1 MLKTPKTETSNRTV
15 WLPTTLAQLLVQYK
29 KDQQELKEFLGSA
42 YNDYNLVIALEN
54 GNPVEIRIVRVR
66 FTTLCEEHN
75 FEVVVFHSLRH
86 LSTKYKLKM
95 THGDIKSVQGDTG
108 HAEAEMVTDV
118 YSEIVDEDRR
128 LNAKKLDEEF
138 YDTLDTEEPEHNLHS
153 EAQESISDNDK
164 LLLELLKSMTPEM
177 KEKLLKETLSNC

>member
-1 MLKTPKTETSNRTV
+1 METCKSNRSSNNGICNGDDNTCMGSGAFRGAE
-15 WLPTTLAQLLVQYK
+15 LPWNDISSA
-29 KDQQELKEFLGSA
+29 KDYRQ
-42 YNDYNLVIALEN
+42 
-54 GNPVEIRIVRVR
+54 RISGRI
-66 FTTLCEEHN
+66 F
-75 FEVVVFHSLRH
+75 
-86 LSTKYKLKM
+86 
-95 THGDIKSVQGDTG
+95 
-108 HAEAEMVTDV
+108 AEAEMVTDV

-153 EAQESISDNDK
+153 EAQEPISDNDK

>member
-1 MLKTPKTETSNRTV
+1 MAADNACSIIGSI
-15 WLPTTLAQLLVQYK
+15 
-29 KDQQELKEFLGSA
+29 QERPAGIERVFRKC

-138 YDTLDTEEPEHNLHS
+138 YENGR
-153 EAQESISDNDK
+153 
-164 LLLELLKSMTPEM
+164 
-177 KEKLLKETLSNC
+177 TLSYSRRDWWVKTCPLRINNPDYVEGGDMPKTIANSCDKCIYCAKRHAWQ

>member
-1 MLKTPKTETSNRTV
+1 MLNYWFNTKRPAGIERV
-15 WLPTTLAQLLVQYK
+15 
-29 KDQQELKEFLGSA
+29 LGSA

-54 GNPVEIRIVRVR
+54 GNPVESRIVRDR

-128 LNAKKLDEEF
+128 LNAKSWMKNF
-138 YDTLDTEEPEHNLHS
+138 
-153 EAQESISDNDK
+153 
-164 LLLELLKSMTPEM
+164 MTPLIQRNLNTISIQ
-177 KEKLLKETLSNC
+177 KHRSLSVTMTNFCLNC

>member
-1 MLKTPKTETSNRTV
+1 MIVGCGDLTI
-15 WLPTTLAQLLVQYK
+15 LLVGLGFHCFL
-29 KDQQELKEFLGSA
+29 LKCKEKLRHSLGRPSRS
-42 YNDYNLVIALEN
+42 DFVQ
-54 GNPVEIRIVRVR
+54 
-66 FTTLCEEHN
+66 

-153 EAQESISDNDK
+153 EAQEPISDNDK